1 MRLTRLLATGVA
13 MALALSAAPFSVSP
27 ARAEVNEV
35 RISKGFGVHYLPMY
49 VIQHEKLVEKHAAA
63 AGLGH
68 VTVQW
73 PTIDG
78 GNVINDAM
86 LAGALD
92 IASLGVPGFLT
103 LWAKAKGNPRLEV
116 VGLSAISLGSM
127 YLNTRNPRINS
138 LRDFTE
144 ADKIAMPG
152 IKTSYAAVVLQMMV
166 AKEFGE
172 QNYDKLD
179 PLTVGLPYP
188 EAVTALLSGKT
199 EIDAH
204 VASPPFSFMELDNKN
219 IHRVFNSADVFGPTL
234 VIMAHTTRAFYEKN
248 PKLSAAFIA
257 AATEA
262 TQLIAKDK
270 RAAAR
275 MYNDLATVRSS
286 EDEILRILNDPDTRF
301 TTTPDGFMLFADFMY
316 RVGTIKQK
324 PAAWTDAFVPE
335 LASLPGH

>member
-1 MRLTRLLATGVA
+1 MRLAKILTIGCAIAVLS
-13 MALALSAAPFSVSP
+13 SAA
-27 ARAEVNEV
+27 ARAEVSEV
-35 RISKGFGVHYLPMY
+35 RISKGFGVHYMPMY
-49 VIQHEKLVEKHAAA
+49 IIQHEKLLEKHAAA
-63 AGLGH
+63 AGLGK
-68 VTVQW
+68 VSVQW

-86 LAGALD
+86 LSGSLD

-127 YLNTRNPRINS
+127 YLNTRNPS
-138 LRDFTE
+138 VKTLRDFTGS
-144 ADKIAMPG
+144 DKIAMPG

-179 PLTVGLPYP
+179 PLTVGMPYP
-188 EAVTALLSGKT
+188 EAVAALLSGKT
-199 EIDAH
+199 EINSH
-204 VASPPFSFMELDNKN
+204 VASPPFSFMELDNKG

-234 VIMAHTTRAFYEKN
+234 VIMAHTTRSFYEKN
-248 PKLSAAFIA
+248 PKMSAAFIA
-257 AATEA
+257 AAKEA
-262 TQLIAKDK
+262 TEIIAKDK

-275 MYNDLATVRSS
+275 MYNDLATVKTS

-301 TTTPDGFMLFADFMY
+301 TTTPEGFMLFADFMQ
-316 RVGTIKQK
+316 RVGTIKLK
-324 PAAWTDAFVPE
+324 PADWTEAFVPE
-335 LASLPGH
+335 LAKQPTH